1 MTKQIKILL
10 LFFLIFLNPKLV
22 FSETKEIKIE
32 SNNINY
38 LIETEIKDQFSYSGL
53 AAYFNKIQIY
63 ILDANDIKRLKDQEL
78 YLLKSNQSLAIVG
91 RHKIMVIKNANL
103 HFSFFEEKLI
113 WHKNKD
119 NKGKFDLNNLKIQ
132 ILLKSNLVNINK
144 TYEKLKYSHL
154 SKPFRVLCMGI
165 EALLLWL
172 NSLHVLGWGI
182 TIILFSF
189 LFKIFILPV
198 NIFLIHVQRKVSK
211 IQISLMPELENIKSK
226 FSGEEAHHKFI
237 LAHKA
242 RGITPYYK
250 LKPLFLT
257 LIPIPFLVAIFNVI
271 GELDQISGHSFLWI
285 KDIAYPDNIF
295 EISFY
300 IPFLGDKINLLPIL
314 MFIISILSS
323 IGYRNKIISI
333 KELNK
338 QKLNLYLMSFV
349 FLLLF
354 YPFPSA
360 MVLYWTFSNIWSA
373 IQQKLIQI

>member
-1 MTKQIKILL
+1 
-10 LFFLIFLNPKLV
+10 
-22 FSETKEIKIE
+22 
-32 SNNINY
+32 
-38 LIETEIKDQFSYSGL
+38 
-53 AAYFNKIQIY
+53 
-63 ILDANDIKRLKDQEL
+63 
-78 YLLKSNQSLAIVG
+78 
-91 RHKIMVIKNANL
+91 MVIKNANL

>member
-300 IPFLGDKINLLPIL
+300 IPFLGDEINLLPIL